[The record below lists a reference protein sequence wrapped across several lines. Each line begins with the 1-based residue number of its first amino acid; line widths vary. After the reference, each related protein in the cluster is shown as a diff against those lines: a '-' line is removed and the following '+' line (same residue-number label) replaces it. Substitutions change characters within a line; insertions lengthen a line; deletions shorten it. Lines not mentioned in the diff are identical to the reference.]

1 LWRRL
6 PIKILDVHFCWA
18 WTRVLVQ
25 RIEKKNVRFN
35 KHTLKFVT
43 LSILLVGCWWPAAI
57 LAASPVFSIYEQRN
71 QLVVRQNFDL
81 SCGAAALATLLVFQ
95 HGETLSERDVAIGLV
110 SRDLYLNNPEILK
123 SRQGFSLFDMSRYVE
138 SLGYQGDGL
147 GQLQFEDL
155 ASRAPIILAMD
166 FTGYRHFV
174 VYRGHLGNRVLLA
187 DPAYGLRTMKLS
199 RFMQPWIEFPE
210 LGRVGFRVIRRDNLF
225 PPNRLAPR
233 SEDFVTLN

>member
-1 LWRRL
+1 
-6 PIKILDVHFCWA
+6 VA
-18 WTRVLVQ
+18 Q
-25 RIEKKNVRFN
+25 RIEKTNIRFN
-35 KHTLKFVT
+35 RHTLKFVS
-43 LSILLVGCWWPAAI
+43 LSILLVGCWPVVN
-57 LAASPVFSIYEQRN
+57 LAANPVFSIYEQRN

-110 SRDLYLNNPEILK
+110 SRDLYLRNPEILK

-147 GQLQFEDL
+147 GQLQFKDL
-155 ASRAPIILAMD
+155 ASMAPIILAMD

-174 VYRGHLGNRVLLA
+174 VYRGHLENRVLLA
-187 DPAYGLRTMKLS
+187 DPAYGTRTLRIS
-199 RFMQPWIEFPE
+199 RFMQAWIQFPK
-210 LGRVGFRVIRRDNLF
+210 LGRVGFQVIRRDNLF